1 MQHEV
6 DDDDGRDDQ
15 KLSGGSVTRYRARVL
30 DWLLTCAVRNPIDM

>member
-15 KLSGGSVTRYRARVL
+15 KLSGGSVTRYRAAFFFNCYEHL
-30 DWLLTCAVRNPIDM
+30 MSTDH